1 MEYLIHIFILVAIYG
16 ILALSLNLVVG
27 YTGLLSVTH
36 AAFYGI
42 GAYAVA
48 ILMKNH
54 DWSFWLA
61 VPVGIVVAML
71 AAVLVGLVLSR
82 FSGDYYALGSFGFNV
97 IVYSILLNW
106 QDLTRG
112 PLGIPGIPRPEVF
125 GYKLSENEAFL
136 LLSLLLLLVVY
147 FVCRFLV
154 GGAFGRVLK
163 AVRDNEVATQ
173 VFGYR
178 TSHYKLLVFT
188 LSAGLSAIAGGLF
201 ATYITFIDPSTFNL
215 NESIVILAMIILGGL
230 ASLRGALLGAFL
242 LIVLPE
248 ALRFVGFPTDLAAQL
263 RQASYG
269 LLLILFMLFRPQG
282 VWGEFKL

>member
-1 MEYLIHIFILVAIYG
+1 MEYLVHILILVAIYG

-36 AAFYGI
+36 AAFFGI

-48 ILMKNH
+48 ILTKQH
-54 DWSFWLA
+54 DWSFWPALLVGMVLA
-61 VPVGIVVAML
+61 AL
-71 AAVLVGLVLSR
+71 AAVLVGFVLSR

-125 GYKLSENEAFL
+125 GYKVSENEAFL
-136 LLSLLLLLVVY
+136 LLSLLLLSAVY
-147 FVCRFLV
+147 LICRFV
-154 GGAFGRVLK
+154 VSGAFGRAIK
-163 AVRDNEVATQ
+163 AIRDNTVAAE
-173 VFGYR
+173 VFGFHA
-178 TSHYKLLVFT
+178 SHFKLTVFS
-188 LSAGLSAIAGGLF
+188 LAAALSAIAGGLF
-201 ATYITFIDPSTFNL
+201 ATYITFIDPSSFTL
-215 NESIVILAMIILGGL
+215 SESIVILAMIILGGL

-248 ALRFVGFPTDLAAQL
+248 ILRFVGFPSDAAAQL